1 MTQGSRLLFG
11 VIGIAVMTYVMTV
24 LLNFLGIGVQTYG
37 SYLAWAV
44 ALGIFY
50 IVLPKRGGH
59 AFNAPQL

>member
-1 MTQGSRLLFG
+1 
-11 VIGIAVMTYVMTV
+11 
-24 LLNFLGIGVQTYG
+24 LLNFLGIGVQSYG